1 MTIESG
7 VPEISQLV
15 YISERSAETD
25 DEVIKNLKLQAEQN
39 NHRLNITGAL
49 LYTER
54 FFLQFLEGE
63 QRILNEL
70 FSTICQD
77 DRHSNVRLMMYKTVQ
92 KRDFPTWSLGVRKL
106 LDHQENQDLLSLLN
120 MLGNSSQVSETQLD
134 WFKMALK

>member
-134 WFKMALK
+134 WFKMALR

>member
-106 LDHQENQDLLSLLN
+106 LDQIGRASWR
-120 MLGNSSQVSETQLD
+120 GRV
-134 WFKMALK
+134 

>member
-15 YISERSAETD
+15 YISERGADTN
-25 DEVIKNLKLQAEQN
+25 DEVIKNLKLQAEHN

>member
-54 FFLQFLEGE
+54 YFLQFLEGE

-77 DRHSNVRLMMYKTVQ
+77 DRHSNVRLMMYKTIQ

-106 LDHQENQDLLSLLN
+106 LDHQENQDLLSLLD

-134 WFKMALK
+134 WFKMALR

>member
-77 DRHSNVRLMMYKTVQ
+77 DRHCNVRLMMYKTVQ

-106 LDHQENQDLLSLLN
+106 LDHQENQDLLSLLD

-134 WFKMALK
+134 WFKMALR